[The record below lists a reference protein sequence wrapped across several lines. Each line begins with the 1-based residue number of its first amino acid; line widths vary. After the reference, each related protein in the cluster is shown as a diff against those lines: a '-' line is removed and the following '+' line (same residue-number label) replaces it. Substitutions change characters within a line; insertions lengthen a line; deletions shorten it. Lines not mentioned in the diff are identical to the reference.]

1 MVLYEVTT
9 YQMTQNLNINAQNL
23 DRLSEKSDWA
33 SISGASPRKELLLEL
48 IKTAK
53 TYSRQLE
60 QLSEEVL
67 LEVKSW
73 WMSTAQPPQLLRQV
87 KTDLMKVFESF
98 TFQFSEYLNDRT
110 KRRKLLLLDYSI
122 E

>member
-1 MVLYEVTT
+1 MVLYAVKT
-9 YQMTQNLNINAQNL
+9 YQMTQNLHINAQNL
-23 DRLSEKSDWA
+23 RGLSEKSDWA

-67 LEVKSW
+67 LEVKKLVDEYC
-73 WMSTAQPPQLLRQV
+73 TASAAI
-87 KTDLMKVFESF
+87 KTGENRPHESV
-98 TFQFSEYLNDRT
+98 
-110 KRRKLLLLDYSI
+110 
-122 E
+122 

>member
-1 MVLYEVTT
+1 MDNSSLSPPGIARLRLAPGGAVLS
-9 YQMTQNLNINAQNL
+9 
-23 DRLSEKSDWA
+23 LS

-67 LEVKSW
+67 LEVKKLVDEYC
-73 WMSTAQPPQLLRQV
+73 TASAAI
-87 KTDLMKVFESF
+87 KTGENRPHESV
-98 TFQFSEYLNDRT
+98 
-110 KRRKLLLLDYSI
+110 
-122 E
+122 

>member
-23 DRLSEKSDWA
+23 DRLSEKKSDWA

-67 LEVKSW
+67 LEVKKLHS
-73 WMSTAQPPQLLRQV
+73 LR
-87 KTDLMKVFESF
+87 S
-98 TFQFSEYLNDRT
+98 Y
-110 KRRKLLLLDYSI
+110 
-122 E
+122 

>member
-1 MVLYEVTT
+1 MK
-9 YQMTQNLNINAQNL
+9 
-23 DRLSEKSDWA
+23 KSDWA

>member
-1 MVLYEVTT
+1 MK
-9 YQMTQNLNINAQNL
+9 
-23 DRLSEKSDWA
+23 KSDWA

-67 LEVKSW
+67 LEVKKLVDEYC
-73 WMSTAQPPQLLRQV
+73 TASAAI

-98 TFQFSEYLNDRT
+98 TFPFSEYLNDWT